1 MKILVITTLFPNEI
15 QQRHGIFIEKRI
27 IELRKHFPEIQI
39 TVIAPTPHY
48 VWPHPNYRRNIK
60 VSEVE
65 NRNGYNVYHPKYI
78 ALPFIGMYLNFVT
91 LWLSI
96 KSFMRRKLI
105 NINEFD
111 FIDCH
116 YYYPDAVA
124 THLLNYNVKLP
135 TMVTARGSDLQI
147 LPKYIW
153 PRILIKWAIR
163 HTSYNAAVSSNL
175 KQEIQSLVPSTECEV
190 IPNGVDQTI
199 FYPLVNEEVIQLR
212 AKYANIE
219 QKVILMVGNLVELK
233 GHSIIIPI
241 LQELKNSVL
250 VIVGEGSERDKLI
263 ELVGSMNLSSRVFFE
278 GNKPQEQLANYF
290 RLADVSILASSS
302 EGWPNVL
309 LESIACGTP
318 VISTNVGA
326 AAEIIGQYAGEL
338 VSSRDTDSFLHAI
351 VETLSRPINRLH
363 ISEHAKQFEWKTTVS
378 KVYNI
383 YNIESKK

>member
-1 MKILVITTLFPNEI
+1 MKILVITTLFQNEI

-27 IELRKHFPEIQI
+27 VELRKHFPEIQI
-39 TVIAPTPHY
+39 TVIAPVPYY
-48 VWPHPNYRRNIK
+48 VWPHPDCKKNIK

-105 NINEFD
+105 NIDEFD

-124 THLLNYNVKLP
+124 VHLLNHKKKLP
-135 TMVTARGSDLQI
+135 IMVTARGSDLQI
-147 LPKYIW
+147 LPRYIW
-153 PRILIKWAIR
+153 PRVLIKWVIR
-163 HTSYNAAVSSNL
+163 HTSFNAAVSSNL
-175 KQEIQSLVPSTECEV
+175 KYEIQSLVPETECEV
-190 IPNGVDQTI
+190 LPNGVDQTI
-199 FYPLVNEEVIQLR
+199 FFPLENEEIFMLR
-212 AKYANIE
+212 AQYANIE
-219 QKVILMVGNLVELK
+219 QKLILMVGNLVELK

-250 VIVGEGSERDKLI
+250 VIVGEGVEKERLTA
-263 ELVGSMNLSSRVFFE
+263 LASSLNVTSRVFFV
-278 GNKPQEQLANYF
+278 GNRPQTQLANYF
-290 RLADVSILASSS
+290 RIADVLVLASSS

-318 VISTNVGA
+318 VVSTKVGA
-326 AAEIIGQYAGEL
+326 ASEIIGQNAGLL
-338 VSSRDTDSFLHAI
+338 VNSRETKSFLQAI
-351 VETLSRPINRLH
+351 EKVLYQSIDRQRIADQ
-363 ISEHAKQFEWKTTVS
+363 AKLFSWNNTVNKMHSIFRSKTR
-378 KVYNI
+378 K
-383 YNIESKK
+383 